1 LLPIPYRIIF
11 VPGLKPKPE
20 PDVHRRELARVLT
33 AGVARVWPEAARR
46 LAAGPERFTLVA
58 WTHRFYG
65 SHRDIGLDLPGVE
78 RLLVQPLP
86 SAEDIREIGA
96 LRWRALRLW
105 HVLGDAWPL
114 LGRLLARPA
123 MRLTLHEANRY
134 LKNDDG
140 IATEIRGLLRD
151 ALTRAWDAR
160 EHVLLI
166 GHSLGSV
173 IAYDTLW
180 EFSHGPGRRDGRV
193 DLLITIG
200 SPLAT
205 QFIRRS
211 LLGAKEPPA
220 RRYPTNIGRWLNF
233 AAKADMTALRPRLAP
248 SFREMVDLKLVES
261 IEDEVGLENHFRGSI
276 GLNVHEA
283 YGYLAHSSVA
293 AAIGEWLMAR

>member
-1 LLPIPYRIIF
+1 LLPTPYRIIF

-33 AGVARVWPEAARR
+33 AGVARVWPDAARR
-46 LAAGPERFTLVA
+46 LAAEPERFTLVA
-58 WTHRFYG
+58 WTYRFYG
-65 SHRDIGLDLPGVE
+65 SHRDIALDLPGIE
-78 RLLVQPLP
+78 RLLAQPVP

-105 HVLGDAWPL
+105 HVIGDVWPP
-114 LGRLLARPA
+114 LGRFVARPA
-123 MRLTLHEANRY
+123 MRLTMHEANRY
-134 LKNDDG
+134 LKNHDD
-140 IATEIRGLLRD
+140 IASAIRGLLRD
-151 ALTRAWDAR
+151 ALIRAWDAR
-160 EHVLLI
+160 ERVLLV

-180 EFSHGPGRRDGRV
+180 DLSHGTQRRDGRV
-193 DLLITIG
+193 DLLITMG

-211 LLGAKEPPA
+211 LLGAKA
-220 RRYPTNIGRWLNF
+220 ATQRRYPSNIGRWLNF
-233 AAKADMTALRPRLAP
+233 SAKADMTALRPRLAP
-248 SFREMVDLKLVES
+248 FFREMIDLKLVES